1 MRCTSHG
8 RHGLRRASVGVA
20 RWRWL
25 QVRFFGCMWK
35 NWSLFFLF
43 ASCDMSS
50 SSTPSS
56 APPQRGTR
64 RSRGRGR
71 PSRATK
77 NKEHSHD
84 QEHTPSHHHA
94 SDRKSSRKFG
104 AKLTHQK
111 EASAPSPPPTVRE
124 YTDLRSRIVTEISQ
138 GEYDCIICYNAIKR
152 KHPIWSCTR
161 CYAVLHLSLIH
172 I

>member
-1 MRCTSHG
+1 
-8 RHGLRRASVGVA
+8 
-20 RWRWL
+20 
-25 QVRFFGCMWK
+25 
-35 NWSLFFLF
+35 
-43 ASCDMSS
+43 MSS
-50 SSTPSS
+50 SSTPSP
-56 APPQRGTR
+56 APPQHGTR

-71 PSRATK
+71 SSRASK

-111 EASAPSPPPTVRE
+111 EASAPAPPPTVRE

-161 CYAVLHLSLIH
+161 CYAVLHLSCVRTWAERSVTQIKEQNALHQEASIRDMPGH
-172 I
+172 WRCPAAKT